1 MGYSWVIWFHIIS
14 MVSWFAV
21 LFYLPRL
28 FVYHVENSK
37 NIGFLEVI
45 PVMEMKIYKYIG
57 IPAFW
62 ATLLSGIALIMMS
75 NAHYGINVFQMGGWM
90 HAKLTLV
97 AFLIAYFFSL
107 GHYRLKLKE
116 NADYKSGKFFRM
128 YNEIPTL
135 LLIGIVAL
143 VVVKPF

>member
-1 MGYSWVIWFHIIS
+1 MYSWMLWFHIIS

-28 FVYHVENSK
+28 FVYHVENGT
-37 NIGFLEVI
+37 NQGFIDVVE
-45 PVMEMKIYKYIG
+45 VMEMKIYKYIG
-57 IPAFW
+57 VPAFW
-62 ATLLSGIALIMMS
+62 ATLLSGTALIMMS
-75 NAHYGINVFQMGGWM
+75 TQQYGMNVFQMGGWM

-97 AFLIAYFFSL
+97 AILIAYFYSL

-116 NADYKSGKFFRM
+116 NTAYKSGKFFRI
-128 YNEIPTL
+128 YNEVPTL

-143 VVVKPF
+143 VIVKPF

>member
-1 MGYSWVIWFHIIS
+1 MYNWMLWFHIIS

-28 FVYHVENSK
+28 FVYHTEHADNA
-37 NIGFLEVI
+37 GFIEVVQI
-45 PVMEMKIYKYIG
+45 MEMKIYKYIG
-57 IPAFW
+57 VPAFW
-62 ATLLSGIALIMMS
+62 ATLLSGIALIVMS
-75 NAHYGINVFQMGGWM
+75 TTHYGLNIFKMGGFM

-97 AFLIAYFFSL
+97 AILIAYFFSL
-107 GHYRLKLKE
+107 GHYRLKLME
-116 NADYKSGKFFRM
+116 NAHYKNGKFFRM